1 MKTVKFPQHRDDA
14 SLRAF
19 AAACEADFADR
30 LSRLVDRI
38 ATDFRP
44 IIALAGPS
52 CAGKTTTAHRI
63 IDRLQKTGRRVQ
75 VISLDDFYRPRD
87 ELIAASAGKG
97 GEIDFDSP
105 ATLDWVTLSTFLS
118 DVQSGRTARLPR
130 FDFETGIVEEYRPI
144 PPESYDC
151 LLFEGIQAFYRQFL
165 DLLPTGGYAAVF
177 VTPES
182 GFEVDE
188 THLTPTDIRLCRR
201 MVRDRL
207 FRAASPEFTMQL
219 WKGVTANENEYIF
232 PSARMAHYHLDTFIG
247 YELCLMRDLILDG
260 LATLPAASRTPQTD
274 HIEAVV
280 RALPSLPREVMPAD
294 SMLHEFLG

>member
-1 MKTVKFPQHRDDA
+1 MKTVKLPQHRDDD

-19 AAACEADFADR
+19 AATCEADFGDR

-38 ATDFRP
+38 AADPRR

-63 IDRLQKTGRRVQ
+63 IHRLQEAGRRVQ

-87 ELIAASAGKG
+87 ELIAESAGKG

-105 ATLDWVTLSTFLS
+105 ATLDWITLETFLS
-118 DVQSGRTARLPR
+118 DVQSGRTAYLPR
-130 FDFETGIVEEYRPI
+130 FDFETGICVERRPI
-144 PPESYDC
+144 HPDSYDC

-165 DLLPTGGYAAVF
+165 NLLPTGGYAAVF

-188 THLTPTDIRLCRR
+188 THLNPTDVRLCRR

-207 FRAASPEFTMQL
+207 FRAASPEFTMRL
-219 WKGVTANENEYIF
+219 WKGVTANEDRYIF
-232 PSARMAHYHLDTFIG
+232 PTAQMAHYRLDTFIG
-247 YELCLMRDLILDG
+247 YELCLMRELILDG
-260 LATLPAASRTPQTD
+260 LATLPAAARTPQTE
-274 HIEAVV
+274 HIEAVIHSI
-280 RALPSLPREVMPAD
+280 PSLPIEVMPAD
-294 SMLHEFLG
+294 SILHEFLG

>member
-19 AAACEADFADR
+19 AAACEADFDER
-30 LSRLVDRI
+30 LSRLTERI
-38 ATDFRP
+38 AADPRK

-63 IDRLQKTGRRVQ
+63 IHRLQAAGKRVQ

-87 ELIAASAGKG
+87 ELIAESAKSG

-105 ATLDWVTLSTFLS
+105 ATLDWGRLAAFLS
-118 DVQSGRTARLPR
+118 DVQNGRTAYLPR
-130 FDFETGIVEEYRPI
+130 FDFETGLVEEYRPVL
-144 PPESYDC
+144 PDGYDC

-165 DLLPTGGYAAVF
+165 DLLPAGGYAGVF

-182 GFEVDE
+182 GFTVDE
-188 THLTPTDIRLCRR
+188 AHLTPTDVRLCRR

-232 PSARMAHYHLDTFIG
+232 PSARMAHYRLDTFIG

-260 LATLPAASRTPQTD
+260 LSTLPAAARTPQTE

-280 RALPSLPREVMPAD
+280 RALPSLPIEVMPDD
-294 SMLHEFLG
+294 SMLREFLG